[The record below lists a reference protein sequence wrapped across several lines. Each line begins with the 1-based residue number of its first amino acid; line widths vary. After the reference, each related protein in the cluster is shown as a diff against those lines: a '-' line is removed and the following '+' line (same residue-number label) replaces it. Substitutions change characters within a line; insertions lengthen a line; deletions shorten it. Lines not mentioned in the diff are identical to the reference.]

1 MHLTKRKTATEIVI
15 TFSGGL
21 NSVDADNLAN
31 YHLAAPGKGKK
42 SKTYSTRI
50 SLKSAVYGPTPE
62 EVMLQLKS
70 KLRSPPAPQ
79 LRLTA
84 AGILDTNGRALDGNA
99 DGQPGG
105 DYVALLTQGGA
116 QPRVLIGAETFARRA
131 DRFPA
136 IGRRPVPPSV
146 TYRS

>member
-15 TFSGGL
+15 TFSGAL

-70 KLRSPPAPQ
+70 KLRSPP
-79 LRLTA
+79 RRTA
-84 AGILDTNGRALDGNA
+84 AHRRGH
-99 DGQPGG
+99 
-105 DYVALLTQGGA
+105 
-116 QPRVLIGAETFARRA
+116 PRH
-131 DRFPA
+131 
-136 IGRRPVPPSV
+136 
-146 TYRS
+146 